1 LTFNVT
7 GIFSGTAMLSLL
19 AVLVCAIFITR
30 MSRQGPTND
39 RHSGSERG
47 SIEVSFRWRAPDRL
61 APNCAHLRDVAP
73 ADKRCIQRNTAEIKP
88 ICALRRAVRLRKKQA
103 SALRDKLLSW
113 RAAQ

>member
-1 LTFNVT
+1 
-7 GIFSGTAMLSLL
+7 MLSLL

-47 SIEVSFRWRAPDRL
+47 SIEVSFRWRAPE
-61 APNCAHLRDVAP
+61 CAHLRDVAP
-73 ADKRCIQRNTAEIKP
+73 ADKRCVQRNIAEIKP

-113 RAAQ
+113 RAA